1 MPSARARTDK
11 GDALDRELASLAE
24 TISLSNPLT
33 YGHKNDW
40 CVARFIHCDC

>member
-1 MPSARARTDK
+1 MPDTVKASGN

-33 YGHKNDW
+33 HGHTSDW
-40 CVARFIHCDC
+40 CASLY